1 MVVSGV
7 NLASD
12 FDGIKLPVNAEVRR
26 TTEGALP
33 EVEIDGVAYL
43 VSETGDLHRRVVN
56 NGRHVAIEVMKP
68 VAKPKK
74 KNHGNAK
81 R

>member
-1 MVVSGV
+1 MTIHGIRLV
-7 NLASD
+7 SD
-12 FDGIKLPVNAEVRR
+12 FDGIDLPINAEVRR
-26 TTEGALP
+26 TIEGALP

-56 NGRHVAIEVMKP
+56 NGRHVAIEVLKP
-68 VAKPKK
+68 AAKPKK